1 MAKKKRSNT
10 STTSATTPQR
20 ICDYILYTDGGCSN
34 NPGGVG
40 GIGVVAIDTETGECI
55 EESRGYASTTNNR
68 MEIRAALVALQMVPD
83 GCSVLLHSDSQYLL
97 NTIAGVWQKKKN
109 RDLWKMLDTELNR
122 VGDVSTQWVK
132 GHNGNPY
139 NERCDELATQA
150 MCGELITDEG
160 YGDASKGAAK
170 PSPSATQKPN
180 AQPTSQSK
188 QQQNSTIPEIPEEIN
203 GKWVDISVSELSKK
217 AGINTSCAKC
227 ICSFY
232 KLCAYGLK
240 CGIPEKQIRK
250 DAYSFLDHLESLT
263 DDESNHFTRE
273 DVKDAL
279 KALQADH
286 KLLSTMAS
294 REWIEKQT
302 KVSIPASHR
311 EKEKRLKQKD
321 HLELARFSR
330 DIRQRMKGT
339 KWTDNNGRPDKSM
352 IVYEWRSAHPEGRKV
367 DCIRETGLDK
377 KTVYKWWLYSQKEVG
392 NGKTL

>member
-109 RDLWKMLDTELNR
+109 RDLWKMLDAELNR
-122 VGDVSTQWVK
+122 VGDVSTQWVT
-132 GHNGNPY
+132 GNNGNPY

-160 YGDASKGAAK
+160 YEDASKGAAM
-170 PSPSATQKPN
+170 PSPSATQQSN

-188 QQQNSTIPEIPEEIN
+188 QQNSTIPEIPEEIN
-203 GKWVDISVSELSKK
+203 GKWVAISASELSKK

-232 KLCAYGLK
+232 SKKSHRFSDYIGLK
-240 CGIPEKQIRK
+240 TGGMDSLSRK
-250 DAYSFLDHLESLT
+250 PTTFFIDMFGDEVWDLAEEIVGSNALSAMRWHAQGLT
-263 DDESNHFTRE
+263 LY
-273 DVKDAL
+273 DAL
-279 KALQADH
+279 
-286 KLLSTMAS
+286 
-294 REWIEKQT
+294 
-302 KVSIPASHR
+302 
-311 EKEKRLKQKD
+311 
-321 HLELARFSR
+321 
-330 DIRQRMKGT
+330 
-339 KWTDNNGRPDKSM
+339 
-352 IVYEWRSAHPEGRKV
+352 RKV
-367 DCIRETGLDK
+367 LVDA
-377 KTVYKWWLYSQKEVG
+377 EVAA
-392 NGKTL
+392 NCR

>member
-109 RDLWKMLDTELNR
+109 RDLWKMLDAELNR

-160 YGDASKGAAK
+160 YEDASKGAAM
-170 PSPSATQKPN
+170 PSPSATQQSN

-188 QQQNSTIPEIPEEIN
+188 QQNSTIPEIPEEIN
-203 GKWVDISVSELSKK
+203 GKWVAISASELSKK

-227 ICSFY
+227 ICS
-232 KLCAYGLK
+232 L
-240 CGIPEKQIRK
+240 
-250 DAYSFLDHLESLT
+250 
-263 DDESNHFTRE
+263 
-273 DVKDAL
+273 
-279 KALQADH
+279 
-286 KLLSTMAS
+286 
-294 REWIEKQT
+294 
-302 KVSIPASHR
+302 
-311 EKEKRLKQKD
+311 
-321 HLELARFSR
+321 
-330 DIRQRMKGT
+330 
-339 KWTDNNGRPDKSM
+339 
-352 IVYEWRSAHPEGRKV
+352 
-367 DCIRETGLDK
+367 
-377 KTVYKWWLYSQKEVG
+377 
-392 NGKTL
+392 